1 MMALG
6 DDVAASVGYRPRRL
20 AVEVVALS
28 AIAVGACVSVCGAIA
43 FVGLI
48 APYAARAIT
57 RGHPGQALLPAAA
70 FGAILLLLGD
80 LIVRLAPAGRSI
92 PVGVITT
99 AIGTPL
105 FIWIVVR
112 MRRTVAS

>member
-1 MMALG
+1 
-6 DDVAASVGYRPRRL
+6 
-20 AVEVVALS
+20 
-28 AIAVGACVSVCGAIA
+28 
-43 FVGLI
+43 
-48 APYAARAIT
+48 
-57 RGHPGQALLPAAA
+57 LLPAAA
-70 FGAILLLLGD
+70 FGAILLLLAD
-80 LIVRLAPAGRSI
+80 LIVRLAPPGRSI